1 MKDYVI
7 TIGRQFASGGTDIAK
22 ELANRLGIEFY
33 DAELLCERA
42 KEIGIEEGIF
52 NAFDERPS
60 QSFLFSM
67 VMNPYAI
74 DNSIN
79 EAKLIEAQRKVICD
93 AANKSSCV
101 IVGRRADK
109 ILEDYDNLVSIFISA
124 DIDDRVKKYLENP
137 TENVRNP
144 RRYVERKDKERSSYY
159 NYFGDGTWG
168 KADNYTMCFST
179 SKMSKDDIV
188 DIIVK
193 YINDKFA
200 D

>member
-93 AANKSSCV
+93 ASNKSSCV